1 MGVDSRGPLLRLAVL
16 VLVAVSHRYVALLR
30 AVNVGGR
37 FVKMEQLRQIF
48 TSLKLANVSTF
59 ITSGNV
65 LFESNQKPDVLE
77 ALIEKRLQKEL
88 GYEVATFIRTIEEM
102 KRVAAHEP
110 FRRRSGDSLHVV
122 FLKKKPGHDAGQALL
137 AAATDADSFA
147 LHDREAYWLIRGGFG
162 DSKFSGAKLEK
173 LLGPGTARNVTTV
186 TRIAAR

>member
-1 MGVDSRGPLLRLAVL
+1 M
-16 VLVAVSHRYVALLR
+16 SHRYVALLR

-88 GYEVATFIRTIEEM
+88 GYEVGTFIRTIEEM
-102 KRVAAHEP
+102 KRAAAHDP
-110 FRRRSGDSLHVV
+110 FRRRPGDSLHVV
-122 FLKKKPGHDAGQALL
+122 FLKKKPSHEAGQALL
-137 AAATDADSFA
+137 AAATDADSFV
-147 LHDREAYWLIRGGFG
+147 LHGREAYWLIRGGFS

-173 LLGPGTARNVTTV
+173 LLGRGTARNVTTV
-186 TRIAAR
+186 TRIAAL